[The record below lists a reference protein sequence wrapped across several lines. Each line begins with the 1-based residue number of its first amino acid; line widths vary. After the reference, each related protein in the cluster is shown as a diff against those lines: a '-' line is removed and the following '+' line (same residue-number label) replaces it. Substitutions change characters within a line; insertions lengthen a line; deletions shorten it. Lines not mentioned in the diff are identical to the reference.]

1 MSGSKTKV
9 DDALT
14 NLASRLKLESL
25 KLNERNETYL
35 LFDQKFHVTCMFDEA
50 KDEFIL
56 TSIVGDLEKNS
67 LDAYKKLLED
77 NFFWAG
83 TAGSRLSIHPA
94 EESDPDAIVLKE
106 IVPMAMFDEERL
118 YERMEDFVNAVEYWT
133 SEHPKLQQGG
143 GTKIVEAAGN
153 ASNMDFGM
161 ISA

>member
-1 MSGSKTKV
+1 MSGSRTRV
-9 DDALT
+9 GDALS

-25 KLNERNETYL
+25 GLNEKDETYL
-35 LFDQKFHVTCMFDEA
+35 LFDQKFHVTCIFDEG

-56 TSIVGDLEKNS
+56 SSMIGELEKKSN
-67 LDAYKKLLED
+67 DAYKKLLGD

-83 TAGSRLSIHPA
+83 TAGSRLLLEPSA
-94 EESDPDAIVLKE
+94 ESEPDIIVLKE

-133 SEHPKLQQGG
+133 TEYPKLKQGG
-143 GTKIVEAAGN
+143 GDM
-153 ASNMDFGM
+153 ASVGVSSGDFGM